1 MDFGIGGRRALVCG
15 GSTGLGFECAAAL
28 AEEGAAV
35 TLVARRQEPLQDAIR
50 QLNERGLS
58 GAFVVADVSTEAG
71 RDQIAAAVAET
82 DILVNNAGGPPP
94 GQFREWSRDDWIAA
108 FDANML
114 SAVFLTRAYIDGM
127 ISRRFGRIVNIT
139 SVAVK
144 QPQGVLGLSTSA
156 RLALTGFAIGLSKE
170 VAQHNV
176 TVNNLLPGYF
186 ATDRLQRTMVAWSE
200 QAGQA
205 LDETVA
211 ARQEMIP
218 SKRFGRPQEFGQTCA
233 YLCSLQASYLTGQ
246 NILLDGGLYP
256 GVF

>member
-1 MDFGIGGRRALVCG
+1 MNLGIEGRHALVCG

-28 AEEGAAV
+28 AAEGAAV
-35 TLVARRQEPLQDAIR
+35 TLVARRLEPLQEAVR
-50 QLNERGLS
+50 RLGERGLQA
-58 GAFVVADVSTEAG
+58 AFVAADVSTEAG
-71 RDQIAAAVAET
+71 RGQIAAAVAET

-94 GQFREWSRDDWIAA
+94 GQFRDWSRDDWIAA

-114 SAVFLTRAYIDGM
+114 SAVFLTRTYIDGM
-127 ISRRFGRIVNIT
+127 IARRFGRIVNIT

-156 RLALTGFAIGLSKE
+156 RLALTGFASGLSKE

-186 ATDRLQRTMVAWSE
+186 ATDRLHQTFVAWSE

-205 LDETVA
+205 LDTTVA

-218 SKRFGRPQEFGQTCA
+218 ARRFGQPQEFGETCA
-233 YLCSLQASYLTGQ
+233 YLCSRQASYLTGQ